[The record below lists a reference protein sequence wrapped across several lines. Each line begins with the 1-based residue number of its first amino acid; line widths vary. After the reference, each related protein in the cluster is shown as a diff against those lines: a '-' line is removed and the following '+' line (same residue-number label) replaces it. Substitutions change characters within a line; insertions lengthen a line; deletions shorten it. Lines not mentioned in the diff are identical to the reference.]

1 MASSTSKKNKK
12 FTGSKRFWWMTAVVV
27 LIAGGVTAY
36 FLMFAE
42 TETTASASEE
52 PALQTTKVRRGN
64 LRVSTTGS
72 GSLAAGTEVDLAFST
87 SGTVGTLA
95 VSVGDEV
102 EEGQL
107 LAALADTSQLE
118 AALAQKKLA
127 YLQAQQAL
135 DNLYKNTGLTT
146 AEAYQAV
153 VEAQSAYDS
162 ALYASQRTDY
172 ARCSQTV
179 NTSNAASYE
188 RAREE
193 LERLTECCGGSD
205 EWIEAKNVYD
215 TAYANW
221 VYCSAYTDEEVV
233 VFDAE
238 LEVAKATLKE
248 AEETLTE
255 LQQNDGIDSNE
266 VALAQAQLEVAKTNL
281 QTAEDDLDGATLVA
295 PISGTVI
302 SIEAGV
308 GEAVSTDTYITIADI
323 DALQIVVYVDE
334 TDLDQLQ
341 VGQPTEIIF
350 DAFPDTLFFGE
361 VVQVEPELTSSGG
374 YNLAAGLSS
383 LIVDE
388 TNTSIR
394 LLLGSNA
401 TVEVIGGDVQDALL
415 VPVNALRDL
424 GGEYAVF
431 VQDENGELTMRIVE
445 VGLMDYTYAEVLSGL
460 EEGEIVS
467 TGIVQTN

>member
-1 MASSTSKKNKK
+1 
-12 FTGSKRFWWMTAVVV
+12 MTAVVI
-27 LIAGGVTAY
+27 LIAGGVAAY
-36 FLMFAE
+36 FLIFSE

-52 PALQTTKVRRGN
+52 PALQTTKVRRGD

-72 GSLAAGTEVDLAFST
+72 GSLAAGNEVDLAFST

-107 LAALADTSQLE
+107 LAALADNSELE
-118 AALAQKKLA
+118 AAYAQKQLA
-127 YLQAQQAL
+127 YLQARQAL
-135 DNLYKNTGLTT
+135 DSLYENTGLAT
-146 AEAYQAV
+146 AEAYQSV
-153 VEAQSAYDS
+153 VEAQSAYDD
-162 ALYASQRTDY
+162 ALYDSQRTDY

-193 LERLTECCGGSD
+193 LERLTECCGDSD

-233 VFDAE
+233 VYDAE

-248 AEETLTE
+248 AEQTLTE
-255 LQQNDGIDSNE
+255 LQQNDGIDNDE
-266 VALAQAQLEVAKTNL
+266 VTLAQAQLNVAKTNL
-281 QTAEDDLDGATLVA
+281 QAAEDDLDGATLVA

-308 GEAVSTDTYITIADI
+308 GESVSTNTYITIADM
-323 DALQIVVYVDE
+323 DTLQVVVYVDE

-341 VGQPTEIIF
+341 IGLPTEIVF

-383 LIVDE
+383 LNVDE
-388 TNTSIR
+388 TNMSIR

-401 TVEVIGGDVQDALL
+401 TVEVIGGDVQNALL

-445 VGLMDYTYAEVLSGL
+445 VGLMDYTYAEILSGL

>member
-1 MASSTSKKNKK
+1 MASSTSKRTNK
-12 FTGSKRFWWMTAVVV
+12 FIRSKRFQWITVAIII
-27 LIAGGVTAY
+27 IAGGVAAY
-36 FLMFAE
+36 FLLFAKPKV
-42 TETTASASEE
+42 TASASEE
-52 PALQTTKVRRGN
+52 PALQTTKVRRGD

-72 GSLAAGTEVDLAFST
+72 GSLAAGTEVDLAFPT

-107 LAALADTSQLE
+107 LAALADTSSLE
-118 AALAQKKLA
+118 AALAQKQLA

-135 DNLYKNTGLTT
+135 DSLYENTGLAT
-146 AEAYQAV
+146 AEAYKAV
-153 VEAQSAYDS
+153 VEAQSAYDD
-162 ALYASQRTDY
+162 ALYDSQRTDY
-172 ARCSQTV
+172 ARCSQSV

-188 RAREE
+188 RAKEE
-193 LERLTECCGGSD
+193 LERLTECCGNSD
-205 EWIEAKNVYD
+205 EWIEAKNVFD

-221 VYCSAYTDEEVV
+221 VYCSAYTDDEVIEY
-233 VFDAE
+233 DAE
-238 LEVAKATLKE
+238 LEVAKASLVE
-248 AEETLTE
+248 AQENLEE
-255 LQQNDGIDSNE
+255 LQQNDGVNNDE
-266 VALAQAQLEVAKTNL
+266 VALAQAQLDLAKANL
-281 QTAEDDLDGATLVA
+281 QLAQENLEGATLVT

-308 GEAVSTDTYITIADI
+308 GEAVSTDTYITIADM
-323 DALQIVVYVDE
+323 DALQVVVYVDE

-341 VGQPTEIIF
+341 IGQPTEIVF

-383 LIVDE
+383 LNVDE

-415 VPVNALRDL
+415 VPVDALRDL

-431 VQDENGELTMRIVE
+431 VQDENSELTMRIVE
-445 VGLMDYTYAEVLSGL
+445 VGLMDYTYAEILSGL

>member
-1 MASSTSKKNKK
+1 MASSTSKKKKK
-12 FTGSKRFWWMTAVVV
+12 FIGSKSFWWMTAVVV
-27 LIAGGVTAY
+27 LIAGGVAAY
-36 FLMFAE
+36 FLVFAE
-42 TETTASASEE
+42 TESTASASQE
-52 PALQTTKVRRGN
+52 PALQTTKVRRGD

-107 LAALADTSQLE
+107 LAALADTSDLE
-118 AALAQKKLA
+118 ATLAQKQLA

-135 DNLYKNTGLTT
+135 DSLYENTGLAT

-153 VEAQSAYDS
+153 VEAQSDYDD

-193 LERLTECCGGSD
+193 LERLTDCCGGSD
-205 EWIEAKNVYD
+205 EWIEAKNVFD

-233 VFDAE
+233 VYDAE
-238 LEVAKATLKE
+238 LEVAKAALE
-248 AEETLTE
+248 AAEETLTE
-255 LQQNDGIDSNE
+255 LQRNDGINSDE
-266 VALAQAQLEVAKTNL
+266 VALAQAQLDVAKTNL
-281 QTAEDDLDGATLVA
+281 LAAENDLEGATLTA
-295 PISGTVI
+295 TISGTVI
-302 SIEAGV
+302 SIEASI
-308 GEAVSTDTYITIADI
+308 GEAVSTDTFITIADM
-323 DALQIVVYVDE
+323 DALQVVVYVDE

-341 VGQPTEIIF
+341 IGQPTEIVF
-350 DAFPDTLFFGE
+350 DAFPDTMFTGE
-361 VVQVEPELTSSGG
+361 VVQVEPELTASGG

-383 LIVDE
+383 LNIAE
-388 TNTSIR
+388 ANQSIR
-394 LLLGSNA
+394 LLLGANA
-401 TVEVIGGDVQDALL
+401 TVEVISGDVEDALL
-415 VPVNALRDL
+415 VSVDALRDL
-424 GGEYAVF
+424 GGEYSVF
-431 VQDENGELTMRIVE
+431 VQDDAGELTMRIVE
-445 VGLMDYTYAEVLSGL
+445 VGLMDYTYAEIISGL

>member
-12 FTGSKRFWWMTAVVV
+12 FIGSKRFWWMTAVVI
-27 LIAGGVTAY
+27 LIAGGVAAY

-52 PALQTTKVRRGN
+52 PALQTTKVRRGD

-179 NTSNAASYE
+179 NTSKAASYE

-308 GEAVSTDTYITIADI
+308 GEAVSTDTYITIADM
-323 DALQIVVYVDE
+323 DALQVVVYVDE

-341 VGQPTEIIF
+341 VGQPTEIILMPF
-350 DAFPDTLFFGE
+350 
-361 VVQVEPELTSSGG
+361 LTRC
-374 YNLAAGLSS
+374 S
-383 LIVDE
+383 LVKW
-388 TNTSIR
+388 
-394 LLLGSNA
+394 
-401 TVEVIGGDVQDALL
+401 
-415 VPVNALRDL
+415 
-424 GGEYAVF
+424 F
-431 VQDENGELTMRIVE
+431 K
-445 VGLMDYTYAEVLSGL
+445 
-460 EEGEIVS
+460 
-467 TGIVQTN
+467 

>member
-1 MASSTSKKNKK
+1 
-12 FTGSKRFWWMTAVVV
+12 MTAVVI
-27 LIAGGVTAY
+27 LIAGGVAAY
-36 FLMFAE
+36 FLIFSE

-52 PALQTTKVRRGN
+52 PALQTTKVRRGD

-72 GSLAAGTEVDLAFST
+72 GSLAAGNEVDLAFST

-107 LAALADTSQLE
+107 LAALADNSELE
-118 AALAQKKLA
+118 AAYAQKQLA
-127 YLQAQQAL
+127 YLQARQAL
-135 DNLYKNTGLTT
+135 DSLYENTGLAT
-146 AEAYQAV
+146 AEAYQSV
-153 VEAQSAYDS
+153 VEAQSAYDD
-162 ALYASQRTDY
+162 ALYDSQRTDY

-188 RAREE
+188 RAKEE
-193 LERLTECCGGSD
+193 LERLTECCGDSD

-233 VFDAE
+233 VYDAE

-248 AEETLTE
+248 TEETLTE
-255 LQQNDGIDSNE
+255 LQQNDGIDNDE
-266 VALAQAQLEVAKTNL
+266 VTLAQAQLDVAKTNL
-281 QTAEDDLDGATLVA
+281 QAAEDDLDGATLVA

-308 GEAVSTDTYITIADI
+308 GEAVSTNTYITIADM
-323 DALQIVVYVDE
+323 DALQVVVYVDE

-341 VGQPTEIIF
+341 IGQPTEIVF

-383 LIVDE
+383 LNVDE
-388 TNTSIR
+388 TNMSIR

-401 TVEVIGGDVQDALL
+401 TVEVIGGDVQNALL

-445 VGLMDYTYAEVLSGL
+445 VGLMDYTYAEILSGL

>member
-1 MASSTSKKNKK
+1 MASSKNKK
-12 FTGSKRFWWMTAVVV
+12 NFFGSKKFWWMSAVIILV
-27 LIAGGVTAY
+27 AGGVTAY
-36 FLMFAE
+36 FLLFAE
-42 TETTASASEE
+42 PEVTASASDE
-52 PALQTTKVRRGN
+52 PALQTTKVRRGD

-72 GSLAAGTEVDLAFST
+72 GSLAAGTEVDLAFAS
-87 SGTVGTLA
+87 SGTLGTLA

-107 LAALADTSQLE
+107 LAALADTSKLE
-118 AALAQKKLA
+118 AALAQKQLA

-135 DNLYKNTGLTT
+135 DSLYENTGLTT
-146 AEAYQAV
+146 AEAYQAA
-153 VEAQSAYDS
+153 VEAQTEYDD

-188 RAREE
+188 RAKEE
-193 LERLTECCGGSD
+193 LERLTECCGDSD

-233 VFDAE
+233 EYDAE
-238 LEVAKATLKE
+238 LAVAKAILE
-248 AEETLTE
+248 AAEESLAE
-255 LQQNDGIDSNE
+255 LQQNDGIDSDE
-266 VALAQAQLEVAKTNL
+266 VTLAQAQLDVAKTNL

-308 GEAVSTDTYITIADI
+308 GEAVSTDTFITIADM
-323 DALQIVVYVDE
+323 DSLQVVVYVDE

-341 VGQPTEIIF
+341 LGQPTEIVF
-350 DAFPDTLFFGE
+350 DAFPDDMFTGE
-361 VVQVEPELTSSGG
+361 IVQVEPELTVSGG

-388 TNTSIR
+388 TNESIR
-394 LLLGSNA
+394 LLLNSNA

-415 VPVNALRDL
+415 VSVEALRDL
-424 GGEYAVF
+424 GGEYSVF
-431 VQDENGELTMRIVE
+431 VQSDNGELTMRMVE
-445 VGLMDYTYAEVLSGL
+445 VGLIDYTYAEILSGL
-460 EEGEIVS
+460 DEGEVVS

>member
-1 MASSTSKKNKK
+1 MASSTSKKKKK
-12 FTGSKRFWWMTAVVV
+12 FIGSKRFWWMTAIII
-27 LIAGGVTAY
+27 LAAGGVAVY
-36 FLMFAE
+36 FLMFAKPE
-42 TETTASASEE
+42 ATASASEE
-52 PALQTTKVRRGN
+52 PALQTVKVRRGD

-72 GSLAAGTEVDLAFST
+72 GSLAAGTEVDLAFAT

-107 LAALADTSQLE
+107 LAALADTSELE
-118 AALAQKKLA
+118 AALAQKQLA

-135 DNLYKNTGLTT
+135 NNLYENTGLAT

-153 VEAQSAYDS
+153 VEAQSTYDE
-162 ALYASQRTDY
+162 ALYDSQRTNY

-188 RAREE
+188 RAKEE
-193 LERLTECCGGSD
+193 LERLTESAPNSD

-221 VYCSAYTDEEVV
+221 VYCSAYTDDEVV
-233 VFDAE
+233 KYNAE
-238 LEVAKATLKE
+238 LEVAKAALE
-248 AEETLTE
+248 AAEETLSE
-255 LQQNDGIDSNE
+255 LQQNDGIDSDE
-266 VALAQAQLEVAKTNL
+266 VALAQAELDVAKTNL
-281 QTAEDDLDGATLVA
+281 QTAEDDLDGATLMA

-308 GEAVSTDTYITIADI
+308 GEAVSTDTFITIADM
-323 DALQIVVYVDE
+323 DSLQVVVYVDE

-341 VGQPTEIIF
+341 LGQPTEIVF
-350 DAFPDTLFFGE
+350 DAFPDDMFTGE
-361 VVQVEPELTSSGG
+361 IVQVEPELTSSGG

-383 LIVDE
+383 LVVDE
-388 TNTSIR
+388 SNASIR
-394 LLLGSNA
+394 LLLNSNA
-401 TVEVIGGDVQDALL
+401 TVEVIGGDVEDALL
-415 VPVNALRDL
+415 VSVEALRDL

-431 VQDENGELTMRIVE
+431 VQDDSGELTMRIVE
-445 VGLMDYTYAEVLSGL
+445 VGLIDYTYAEILSGL

>member
-1 MASSTSKKNKK
+1 MASSKNKK
-12 FTGSKRFWWMTAVVV
+12 KFFGSKKFWWMSAVIILV
-27 LIAGGVTAY
+27 AGGVAAY
-36 FLMFAE
+36 FLLFAE
-42 TETTASASEE
+42 PDATASASEE
-52 PALQTTKVRRGN
+52 PALQTTKVRSGD

-72 GSLAAGTEVDLAFST
+72 GSLAAGTEVDLAFAS

-107 LAALADTSQLE
+107 LAALADTSQLQ
-118 AALAQKKLA
+118 ATLAQKQLA

-135 DNLYKNTGLTT
+135 DSLYENTGLIT

-153 VEAQSAYDS
+153 VEAQTAYDD
-162 ALYASQRTDY
+162 AVYASQRTDY

-179 NTSNAASYE
+179 NTRNTASYE
-188 RAREE
+188 RAKEE
-193 LERLTECCGGSD
+193 LERLTECCGDSD

-233 VFDAE
+233 EYDAE
-238 LEVAKATLKE
+238 LAVAKAVLEAAKE
-248 AEETLTE
+248 SLAE
-255 LQQNDGIDSNE
+255 LQQNDGIDSDE
-266 VALAQAQLEVAKTNL
+266 IALAQAELEVAKTNL
-281 QTAEDDLDGATLVA
+281 QTAEDDLDGATLMA

-302 SIEAGV
+302 SIDAGV
-308 GEAVSTDTYITIADI
+308 GEAVSTSTFITLANMDS
-323 DALQIVVYVDE
+323 LQVVVYVDE

-341 VGQPTEIIF
+341 LGQSTEIVF
-350 DAFPDTLFFGE
+350 DAFPDDMFTGE
-361 VVQVEPELTSSGG
+361 IVQVEPELTVSGG

-383 LIVDE
+383 LNIDE
-388 TNTSIR
+388 TNSSIR
-394 LLLGSNA
+394 LLLSSNA

-415 VPVNALRDL
+415 VSVEALRDL
-424 GGEYAVF
+424 GGEYSVF
-431 VQDENGELTMRIVE
+431 VQDDNGELTMRIVE
-445 VGLMDYTYAEVLSGL
+445 VGLIDYTYAEILSGL
-460 EEGEIVS
+460 EEGEVVS